1 MAPSEA
7 IHLAYLTKPSQRL
20 HLFSELKGSF
30 DGKSS
35 KFTSGFRLSF
45 LQGKIT
51 GYMDSD
57 LKLYSTFT
65 KSLDETAAIPL
76 KLDWF
81 SMVNFGGA
89 AGAPKKCNFG
99 VGISIG

>member
-1 MAPSEA
+1 
-7 IHLAYLTKPSQRL
+7 
-20 HLFSELKGSF
+20 
-30 DGKSS
+30 
-35 KFTSGFRLSF
+35 
-45 LQGKIT
+45 
-51 GYMDSD
+51 MDSD

-99 VGISIG
+99 VGSSIG